1 MDHSL
6 WEPWLPVVGDEV
18 EVWLSS
24 ECVCSY
30 CGDHA
35 HGDRWDPGGGYR
47 GVVRRIRR
55 SDNVGCRTCSLY
67 IPGHYYLVAGE
78 HIQEGRRA
86 YGWAAAIE
94 MRKIAGC

>member
-1 MDHSL
+1 M
-6 WEPWLPVVGDEV
+6 
-18 EVWLSS
+18 
-24 ECVCSY
+24 
-30 CGDHA
+30 
-35 HGDRWDPGGGYR
+35 
-47 GVVRRIRR
+47 VRRIRR

-94 MRKIAGC
+94 MIKIDVG